1 MNIKN
6 HIDIVIP
13 VKERNELL
21 SNALDSIQLQTLL
34 PNKVFVIDDCS
45 IEKIE
50 ISKVYSFEIEIIRN
64 TINKGPSFACNLGV
78 KKSDAKY
85 LAILETDDLWKPRKL
100 EKQFLIAEKN
110 DLDFVYCNYL
120 LDKKQNVQEFSNDK
134 KRLFDLLLDSWS
146 CPNPSTFF
154 FRRNSFLELGG
165 FDENMI
171 GSHDHDFWVRLV
183 NSNLNIDFVNEF
195 LVVIES
201 YNPNQMSRD
210 YKTRIKSISFFLSK
224 HKELIIT
231 KKGLVHFKKFKNE
244 LLARALIP
252 SLKKLL
258 NEKKYI
264 SIIHVLSYLLF
275 SKLFYL
281 RVLYLLRGKFT
292 KSKK

>member
-120 LDKKQNVQEFSNDK
+120 LDKKKNVQEFSNDK
-134 KRLFDLLLDSWS
+134 KRLFYLLLDSWS

-183 NSNLNIDFVNEF
+183 NSNLNIDFINEF

-210 YKTRIKSISFFLSK
+210 HKTRIKSISFFLSK

>member
-34 PNKVFVIDDCS
+34 PKKVFVIDDCS

-120 LDKKQNVQEFSNDK
+120 LDKKKNVQEFSNDK
-134 KRLFDLLLDSWS
+134 KRLFYLLLDSWS

>member
-34 PNKVFVIDDCS
+34 PKKVFVIDDCS

-120 LDKKQNVQEFSNDK
+120 LDKKKNVQEFSNDK
-134 KRLFDLLLDSWS
+134 KRLFYLLLDSWS

-154 FRRNSFLELGG
+154 FTRNSFLELGG
-165 FDENMI
+165 FDEDMI

-183 NSNLNIDFVNEF
+183 NSNLNIDFVDEF

-210 YKTRIKSISFFLSK
+210 HKTRIKSISFFLSK

-281 RVLYLLRGKFT
+281 RVLHLLRGKFI
-292 KSKK
+292 KR

>member
-34 PNKVFVIDDCS
+34 PKKVFVIDDCS

-154 FRRNSFLELGG
+154 FTRNSFLELGG

-281 RVLYLLRGKFT
+281 RVLHLLRGKFI
-292 KSKK
+292 KFKK